1 GCNGEYPQCIELMSS
16 GAINVAPLITSQIT
30 LADAPHWF
38 ERLHAG
44 DPDQMKV
51 VVRPQR

>member
-1 GCNGEYPQCIELMSS
+1 MNRGI
-16 GAINVAPLITSQIT
+16 INVAPLITAKIS
-30 LADAPHWF
+30 LADGPAWF

-51 VVRPQR
+51 VVCPTA